1 MAIFESTA
9 FLSLKKSFGNVTTYR
24 SRGINVLRMKTKE
37 IRDPRTSGQ
46 RIRRVML
53 AESARLSCGFQA
65 AHRLGFPKRPLGE
78 TTFNTFVRLNMAA
91 VKVDDG
97 LTVATDFSA
106 LVCSQGSRKV
116 PAVKVTLVKADRQV
130 LMSAEP
136 GGFGPDADVSDV
148 VFAVLYESGLNTCEV
163 YELGKRSELGTQDA
177 VLPENWDAG
186 LVHAYAFVR
195 SASKRISSETRYIT
209 VELQ

>member
-24 SRGINVLRMKTKE
+24 LRGINVLRMKTKE

-116 PAVKVTLVKADRQV
+116 PAVKVTLVGPNHFATPQTLTPKPQ
-130 LMSAEP
+130 LTPIEP
-136 GGFGPDADVSDV
+136 PGAKTAPYGKTLGPSRLPA
-148 VFAVLYESGLNTCEV
+148 
-163 YELGKRSELGTQDA
+163 RS
-177 VLPENWDAG
+177 
-186 LVHAYAFVR
+186 VR
-195 SASKRISSETRYIT
+195 S
-209 VELQ
+209 L